1 MSSLKNL
8 PINIDDQIRI
18 NESELQSEE
27 VDLTIEESN
36 DESDSNGSVSSY
48 ASESTNDEL
57 TT

>member
-1 MSSLKNL
+1 MSNLKNL
-8 PINIDDQIRI
+8 PINVDDQIRI
-18 NESELQSEE
+18 NESELQLEE